1 MEVKVI
7 APTDFENNLEGFEI
21 ICKDIES
28 QDSYQS
34 IDPLLQQLL
43 LGLVINLTYEMSK
56 KLAVCVKQYV
66 SLKLT
71 SITIQSETG
80 NQITVDNETSE
91 ETIMQFF
98 NEE

>member
-98 NEE
+98 NE

>member
-7 APTDFENNLEGFEI
+7 APADFENNLEGFEI
-21 ICKDIES
+21 ICKDIEP

-43 LGLVINLTYEMSK
+43 LGLVINLTYEISK

-71 SITIQSETG
+71 PITIQSETG

-98 NEE
+98 NE